1 MISSDIF
8 MHNIHHDEKKRSIV
22 PAECHNGSPVGFLQ
36 TTENHKILAT
46 IHPALYTHA
55 VIVAQLYS
63 IMQWIIFNSKATFNN
78 LSFLKISL
86 HEDAGV

>member
-1 MISSDIF
+1 M
-8 MHNIHHDEKKRSIV
+8 KKRSIV

-63 IMQWIIFNSKATFNN
+63 IMQWIEFNSEATYFNN
-78 LSFLKISL
+78 LA
-86 HEDAGV
+86 EDIIKNCVKMLVFNI

>member
-1 MISSDIF
+1 M
-8 MHNIHHDEKKRSIV
+8 KKRSIV

-55 VIVAQLYS
+55 AIVAQLYS
-63 IMQWIIFNSKATFNN
+63 IMQWIEFNSEGA
-78 LSFLKISL
+78 FLITQNTYYEFSEDIRKIL
-86 HEDAGV
+86 